1 MAHLLIL
8 NLVFFIIPTCG
19 AIAFA
24 VIVLRILRSGEPPA
38 PGITPGGTKRHTPV
52 LLGPDD
58 LARSA

>member
-19 AIAFA
+19 ASAFA
-24 VIVLRILRSGEPPA
+24 VMVFRILRSGEPPT
-38 PGITPGGTKRHTPV
+38 PGIPPGGTKTHTPTA
-52 LLGPDD
+52 GPDD

>member
-8 NLVFFIIPTCG
+8 NIVFFIIPTCG

-24 VIVLRILRSGEPPA
+24 VIVFRILRNEEPPA
-38 PGITPGGTKRHTPV
+38 PGIPPGGTRRHAPSA
-52 LLGPDD
+52 GPDD

>member
-24 VIVLRILRSGEPPA
+24 VIVLRILRSGEPQLPA
-38 PGITPGGTKRHTPV
+38 SPSSTKAHAVCRAC
-52 LLGPDD
+52 D

>member
-1 MAHLLIL
+1 MAHLLLL

-24 VIVLRILRSGEPPA
+24 VTIFRILRSGEPPA
-38 PGITPGGTKRHTPV
+38 PGAPPGGTKKH
-52 LLGPDD
+52 GPSAGPND